1 MRYINYARYLIANP
15 KKYLNSKN
23 MKQEKEQQQEQQSAL
38 DYFWKQISNKYLD
51 SYQKELFTKF
61 YEKAKLIEIE
71 QQKNTIKN

>member
-1 MRYINYARYLIANP
+1 
-15 KKYLNSKN
+15 
-23 MKQEKEQQQEQQSAL
+23 MKQEKEQQQEEQSAL